1 MFRAPPLIRP
11 VLLLAV
17 LGSGTALAAN
27 EDLDELR
34 SSDSNEWQQVKNDRY
49 HQIKTWS
56 KREDGKRIRS
66 FKIEATMDTSLEA
79 IARATF
85 DFDNYPRWYFKM
97 KQSRVLKQV
106 SPTEVYFYQ
115 VFSAP
120 PGLPDRD
127 VVVHLVIDPYNTR
140 RGNLRLNISAAPD
153 YMPPQPGLV
162 RMPGFNMTT
171 TYTPLPD
178 NKWKLDAEGYIDPG
192 GTAPTWAT
200 NYVQR
205 NAPYQVLLGLQR
217 VSSSEEYT
225 QSKKPMLFKYRD

>member
-1 MFRAPPLIRP
+1 MLNAPS
-11 VLLLAV
+11 LLRHLLCV
-17 LGSGTALAAN
+17 SLLTSGIAWAAN
-27 EDLDELR
+27 EELDELR
-34 SSDSNEWQQVKNDRY
+34 ASDSNEWQQVKNDKY
-49 HQIKTWS
+49 HHIKTWS

-66 FKIEATMDTSLEA
+66 FKVEAVMDSSLEA

-85 DFDNYPRWYFKM
+85 DFENYPRWYFKM
-97 KQSRVLKQV
+97 KQSKVLKQV

-127 VVVHLVIDPYNTR
+127 VVVHLNIDPYSPR
-140 RGNLRLNISAAPD
+140 RGYFRLNIAAAPD
-153 YMPPQPGLV
+153 YLPPQPGLV

-171 TYTPLPD
+171 TYTPLPES
-178 NKWKLDAEGYIDPG
+178 KWKLDVEGYIDPG

-225 QSKKPMLFKYRD
+225 QSKKPMSLKYME